1 MYTFN
6 IFSSCTIRHLQRRLK
21 KSNRA
26 LTSAAIRIHVHTEA
40 PALSYLKTPITSST
54 VRAQW
59 DITADFVKNEEQ
71 HLVKSTCR
79 KMEVAILECIN
90 CQTQQLYPCTR
101 SSVMPSLK
109 KDSFGRLSNL
119 SAVAIKMNLRTRHF
133 LKTIRKIRKLLNGT
147 SFVSLCHVWQPQQT
161 AQRTC
166 EQRVTLTLN
175 NFNIKITLGPSWVK
189 SMSCAWVLTNAKKSN
204 SLAFEDITALAARL
218 SSSKRTVIMHIVI
231 RIGRQR

>member
-6 IFSSCTIRHLQRRLK
+6 IFSPCTIRHLQRRLK

-26 LTSAAIRIHVHTEA
+26 LTSAAIRIHVHMEV
-40 PALSYLKTPITSST
+40 PALSCVKTPITSLI

-79 KMEVAILECIN
+79 KMEAAILECIN
-90 CQTQQLYPCTR
+90 CQTQRLYPCTR

-109 KDSFGRLSNL
+109 RDSFGRLSNL

-133 LKTIRKIRKLLNGT
+133 LETIQKIRKLLNGT
-147 SFVSLCHVWQPQQT
+147 GFVSRCHV
-161 AQRTC
+161 
-166 EQRVTLTLN
+166 
-175 NFNIKITLGPSWVK
+175 
-189 SMSCAWVLTNAKKSN
+189 
-204 SLAFEDITALAARL
+204 
-218 SSSKRTVIMHIVI
+218 
-231 RIGRQR
+231 